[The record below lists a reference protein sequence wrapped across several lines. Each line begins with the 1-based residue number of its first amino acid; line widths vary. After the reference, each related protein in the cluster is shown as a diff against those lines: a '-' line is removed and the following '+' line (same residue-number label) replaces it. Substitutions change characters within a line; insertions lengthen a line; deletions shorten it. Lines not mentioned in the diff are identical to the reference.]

1 VTGVNHTS
9 RAEPE
14 AAAVGNGGGEH
25 TRIWAAIAA
34 SRAWLDD
41 HNGTAEPELG
51 LRILKI
57 VEEAGEAA
65 AAWIGAL
72 GQNPRKGVTHDR
84 QNVADELGDV
94 AFTALVAAASLGY
107 DPHELLEQVATKVLA
122 RLPSPQSPTPA
133 PTAGDGSTPRT
144 GRPQ

>member
-1 VTGVNHTS
+1 MSPKVRGN
-9 RAEPE
+9 EGGCPE
-14 AAAVGNGGGEH
+14 AE
-25 TRIWAAIAA
+25 IWAAIAA

-65 AAWIGAL
+65 AAWIGTV
-72 GQNPRKGVTHDR
+72 GQNPRKGVTHGR
-84 QNVADELGDV
+84 QDVADELGDV

-107 DPHELLEQVATKVLA
+107 DPRTLLTQVAAKVVA
-122 RLPSPQSPTPA
+122 RLPIPQRPLTPS
-133 PTAGDGSTPRT
+133 GDPDGPSGTVGVR
-144 GRPQ
+144 GG

>member
-1 VTGVNHTS
+1 MSPKVQGN
-9 RAEPE
+9 EDGWPE
-14 AAAVGNGGGEH
+14 AE
-25 TRIWAAIAA
+25 IWAAIAA

-65 AAWIGAL
+65 AAWIGTL
-72 GQNPRKGVTHDR
+72 GQNPRKGVTHGR
-84 QNVADELGDV
+84 QDVADELGDV

-107 DPHELLEQVATKVLA
+107 DPRTLLTQVAAKVVA
-122 RLPSPQSPTPA
+122 RLPSPQRPLTPGGG
-133 PTAGDGSTPRT
+133 PDGTSGNVGVR
-144 GRPQ
+144 GG